1 MQTVRQFAP
10 SAVPRNGRLRAR
22 LLPIREYP
30 DPDESMLNCRKLLI
44 VAALLFAVPPAMA
57 LEPGEPDPL
66 FQDDSVI
73 EIVITAPMKP
83 LLGKRPD
90 EDYLSGKLAYTEA
103 DGSVVEFDIGI
114 RTRGNYRRQPR
125 VCPFPP
131 LRVNI
136 KKSQAKGTVFHKQDK
151 LKLVAHCR
159 DNSERYQQNVIKEYL
174 AYRILNT
181 LTDVSYRVRL
191 ARVTYVDSERKDDD
205 RVRYAFFIE
214 HKNRLSKRI
223 GLPEI
228 STSRIST
235 PDLEGPYSDLTSLFQ
250 FMIGNTDFSPI
261 AGAEGEDCCHNSTLF
276 GNEGESIYSIPYDFD
291 MSGLVDAPYAE
302 PNPNFR
308 IRSVTQRLYRGRCAY
323 IDNLQTSLQLFQDNR
338 GAIYG
343 LIEKQEQLDESS
355 RKKVTKFV
363 DRFYSVI
370 DNPKKVH
377 REIQSQ
383 CI

>member
-10 SAVPRNGRLRAR
+10 SAVPRTGRLRAR